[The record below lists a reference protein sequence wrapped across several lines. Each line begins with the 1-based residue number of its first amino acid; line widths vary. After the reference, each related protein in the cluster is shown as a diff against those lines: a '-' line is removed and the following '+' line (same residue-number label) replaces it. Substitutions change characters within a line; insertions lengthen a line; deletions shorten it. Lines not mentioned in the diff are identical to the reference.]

1 MITQIFSLSCLAVL
15 AGDKIITVAEAA
27 DTKYN
32 VSWSSMPS
40 HPLTAKSVL

>member
-1 MITQIFSLSCLAVL
+1 MITQIFSLSCLAVP

-32 VSWSSMPS
+32 VSSPSIPS
-40 HPLTAKSVL
+40 HPLTAQSVL